1 MLIIGKAACI
11 DKLCISPE
19 ELISRLGEFGQ
30 FCPVSLAE
38 SYELV
43 DCSSN
48 DSLEFAAEFRGHYY
62 KMSSLEKL
70 NVSLFLTPNIY
81 QGKKI
86 PVLEFIRQEG
96 VGTAGN
102 TRRWGPGTPFSETV
116 ILGFN
121 KATQRPVLR
130 LHPKTYSG
138 TKQKFRVG
146 DGPSTWVS
154 IRGGE
159 TQGPPQHGGDAEHLS
174 SALEWASRTFHSKV
188 QKGSQSQ

>member
-1 MLIIGKAACI
+1 
-11 DKLCISPE
+11 
-19 ELISRLGEFGQ
+19 
-30 FCPVSLAE
+30 
-38 SYELV
+38 
-43 DCSSN
+43 
-48 DSLEFAAEFRGHYY
+48 
-62 KMSSLEKL
+62 MSSLEKL

-102 TRRWGPGTPFSETV
+102 TRSWGPGTPFLETV

-154 IRGGE
+154 LRGGE
-159 TQGPPQHGGDAEHLS
+159 TQGQAQPWRGC
-174 SALEWASRTFHSKV
+174 
-188 QKGSQSQ
+188 